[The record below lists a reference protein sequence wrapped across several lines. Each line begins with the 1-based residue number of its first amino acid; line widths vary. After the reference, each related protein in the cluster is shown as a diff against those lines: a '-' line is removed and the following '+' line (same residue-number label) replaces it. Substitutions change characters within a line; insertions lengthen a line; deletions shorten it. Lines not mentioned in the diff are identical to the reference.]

1 MSIYGNDNGMDAI
14 IGQNIGRHL
23 RERREGNDLS
33 NAIHSSNAKISEA
46 NKRLAHSEPLARDYK
61 VWLERKKQSPTQ
73 FSFDIF
79 AEMRPDLRVLE
90 KDLDQKRVFN
100 LHLIAWT
107 EWWGESVKGG
117 ELLAKEKVPKL
128 RGLSAAMMQSD
139 FQAQA
144 ASKALADIADRLE
157 LAQGMSSP
165 RDWVKKRV
173 NEMWQNVK
181 WKANAPAV
189 PVYSSL
195 APYPPVSQKR
205 VDESGGKFDVMED
218 NMYGINEMML
228 K

>member
-1 MSIYGNDNGMDAI
+1 MSRAFQVGMD
-14 IGQNIGRHL
+14 IGDAYSRKKEASAVARANRVI
-23 RERREGNDLS
+23 EGL
-33 NAIHSSNAKISEA
+33 
-46 NKRLAHSEPLARDYK
+46 NKRVGEAEPLAQDYLN
-61 VWLERKKQSPTQ
+61 WLAEKKQSPTQ
-73 FSFDIF
+73 FSLEIF

-107 EWWGESVKGG
+107 EWWTESVRGG
-117 ELLAKEKVPKL
+117 ELLAKEKAPKL
-128 RGLSAAMMQSD
+128 RGLSAAMMRSD

-157 LAQGMSSP
+157 LAQGMSNP

-181 WKANAPAV
+181 WKANAPTV

-195 APYPPVSQKR
+195 APYPPVTQDR
-205 VDESGGKFDVMED
+205 VDNYEGEGEYNVMD
-218 NMYGINEMML
+218 INVCGINEMML